1 MTNKLNAK
9 RKLPSKVLWCFTFV
23 LYACGAFA
31 QEQHTITLEQCYQL
45 ARENY
50 PLSRERGLIEKTQE
64 YNIDNIAK
72 GIIPQ
77 LSVNGT
83 GTYQSAVTSIAIPG
97 FYRSAI
103 PKDQYNLHGEV
114 SQTLSDFGI
123 NKQQR
128 EISGI
133 DADLQQE
140 NLETQLFQLKDRI
153 NQMFFGIILIDG
165 QLEQNELSEKDIQT
179 GIDKVQAAINNG
191 TDFNSS
197 LNKLKAELLTT
208 DQHSIDLKASR
219 KAYTDMLGLFINQ
232 KIDEHTVLLKP
243 AAPVLTD
250 SVNRPELKAYDL
262 QVKSYTEQQRLT
274 RISNYPQLSAFFQ
287 GGIGDPSP
295 VNFLASGLSKYYI
308 TGFRFSWSIGGLYTY
323 KKDKLINKNNQETVL
338 AQRNTFL
345 FNTTLTMR
353 QQNADIERYAQ
364 LIQSDNEIIK
374 LRDSVKQTSTVQLQN
389 GVITANDFLLDI
401 NAEAQARQDRLLHE
415 VQLLMSQYNYKTT
428 SGN

>member
-1 MTNKLNAK
+1 MTNNLNTKKKLA
-9 RKLPSKVLWCFTFV
+9 SKVLWCFAFV
-23 LYACGAFA
+23 LYTCGALA
-31 QEQHTITLEQCYQL
+31 QGQHTITLEQCYQL

-50 PLSRERGLIEKTQE
+50 PLSKERGLIEKTKE

-72 GIIPQ
+72 GIYPQ
-77 LSVNGT
+77 FLVNGT
-83 GTYQSAVTSIAIPG
+83 GTYQSDVTSISIPG
-97 FYRSAI
+97 FNRPAI

-114 SQTLSDFGI
+114 SQTLTDFSM
-123 NKQQR
+123 NKQKR
-128 EISGI
+128 EISST

-140 NLETQLFQLKDRI
+140 NLEMQLYQLKDRI
-153 NQMFFGIILIDG
+153 NQVFFGVILIDG

-197 LNKLKAELLTT
+197 LNKLKAELLKA
-208 DQHSIDLKASR
+208 DQHSIDLKTSR
-219 KAYTDMLGLFINQ
+219 KAYADMLGQFINQ
-232 KIDEHTVLLKP
+232 KADENTVFIKP
-243 AAPVLTD
+243 VAPVLID
-250 SVNRPELKAYDL
+250 SINRPELKTYDL
-262 QVKSYTEQQRLT
+262 QVKSYIAQQRLT
-274 RISNYPQLSAFFQ
+274 RISNYPQLNAFFQ

-295 VNFLASGLSKYYI
+295 VNFLAAGLSKYYI
-308 TGFRFSWSIGGLYTY
+308 TGFRLNWSIGGLYTY

-345 FNTTLTMR
+345 FNTTLTMQ
-353 QQNADIERYAQ
+353 QQNADIERYRQ

-374 LRDSVKQTSTVQLQN
+374 LRGSVKQTSTVQLQN

-401 NAEAQARQDRLLHE
+401 NAEAQARQDRVLHE
-415 VQLLMSQYNYKTT
+415 IQLLMSQYNYKTT